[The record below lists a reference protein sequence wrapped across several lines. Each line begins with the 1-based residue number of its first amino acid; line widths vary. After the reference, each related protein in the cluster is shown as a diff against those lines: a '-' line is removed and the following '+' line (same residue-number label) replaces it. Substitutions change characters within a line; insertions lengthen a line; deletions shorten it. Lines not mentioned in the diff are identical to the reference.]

1 MTSSCHH
8 RHTSY
13 YLRTILQEAADLVN
27 RWRKINFLKMKLAHK
42 ICSFG
47 FSLFFFFG
55 VSVWVDEVKAQKA
68 SVMHT
73 SLFSSLPSS
82 SMLMKLNLAKIT
94 FSIFLEGFG
103 TIGLQQRWFG

>member
-1 MTSSCHH
+1 
-8 RHTSY
+8 
-13 YLRTILQEAADLVN
+13 
-27 RWRKINFLKMKLAHK
+27 MKLAHK
-42 ICSFG
+42 SCSFG
-47 FSLFFFFG
+47 FSLFFFG

>member
-1 MTSSCHH
+1 M
-8 RHTSY
+8 
-13 YLRTILQEAADLVN
+13 
-27 RWRKINFLKMKLAHK
+27 
-42 ICSFG
+42 
-47 FSLFFFFG
+47 
-55 VSVWVDEVKAQKA
+55 WVDEVKAQKA
-68 SVMHT
+68 SAMHT